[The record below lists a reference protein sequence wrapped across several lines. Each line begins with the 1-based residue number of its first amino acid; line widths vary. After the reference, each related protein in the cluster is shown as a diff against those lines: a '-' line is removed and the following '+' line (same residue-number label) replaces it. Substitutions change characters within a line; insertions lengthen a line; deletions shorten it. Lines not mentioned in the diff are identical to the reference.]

1 MRHLILAAAI
11 AILATGCGTTS
22 GTRIE
27 SSDLTS
33 IQKGR
38 TTKSEIIQKYG
49 EPMETSVDSAGKET
63 LFWYHSRSKI
73 DAKTFIPIAGA
84 FLGGGTSESTSLKVF
99 LDKRGIV
106 QDYEYTGGKTV
117 SKLGS

>member
-1 MRHLILAAAI
+1 MRYLILAAAI
-11 AILATGCGTTS
+11 AILAGCGTTS

-27 SSDLTS
+27 SSDLSS

-38 TTKSEIIQKYG
+38 STKSEMIQKYG
-49 EPMETSVDSAGKET
+49 EPTETSVDSTGKET
-63 LFWYHSRSKI
+63 LFWYHTRSKT

-84 FLGGGTSESTSLKVF
+84 FLGGGSSESTSLKVF

-106 QDYEYTGGKTV
+106 QDYEYSGGKTV
-117 SKLGS
+117 SKLGAN